1 MKCTFISL
9 TLSFC
14 IAVGYGLGICA
25 QSAPVAPLSERIAAA
40 RAARDAV
47 YKKAPLKD
55 RIAAYF
61 AGSAPKKERVRTL
74 VELTDAEWQLRKE
87 LLKQQKKNRLQLF
100 INKHE
105 QELRMALIAIGL
117 VGVGGFF
124 GRQMYTKNQ
133 RNEEARQAFKTQKNQ
148 SPSAIPSAGTGAV
161 AGAMADVD

>member
-61 AGSAPKKERVRTL
+61 AGSAPKKEQVRTL

-148 SPSAIPSAGTGAV
+148 SPSAIPSVGAGAG